1 MIPYGKQDISSED
14 IEAVVNVLRSDF
26 ITQGPTVPA
35 FENAVKSHCGVR
47 YAVAVNSATSALHI
61 SCLALGVGPGD
72 IVWTTPI
79 TFVASA
85 NCALYCGAVVDFV
98 DIDPRSY
105 NISVDSLALKLEE
118 SEKKGSLPKVV
129 IPVHLAGQSC
139 HMAAIYSLAQRYGF
153 KIVEDASHAIGGSYL
168 GEPIGSCR
176 YSDIT
181 VFSFHPVKI
190 ITTGEGGMA
199 VTNDAAL
206 AKRLTRLRSHGITR
220 TPSEMIG
227 TPDGPW
233 YYEQLELGFNYRMT
247 DIQAALGL
255 SQLERLEKFI
265 VKRKALAKR
274 YDELLADL
282 WLKTPWQNRESD
294 SAFHLYIIRLKL
306 DEISLSQKDIFER
319 LRARGIQANL
329 HYIPVYR
336 HPFYQTIGF
345 KREEFPEAE
354 AYYREAVSLPIYPTL
369 SDEHQTEVIESL
381 KTPLGHQTLF

>member
-1 MIPYGKQDISSED
+1 
-14 IEAVVNVLRSDF
+14 
-26 ITQGPTVPA
+26 
-35 FENAVKSHCGVR
+35 
-47 YAVAVNSATSALHI
+47 
-61 SCLALGVGPGD
+61 
-72 IVWTTPI
+72 
-79 TFVASA
+79 
-85 NCALYCGAVVDFV
+85 
-98 DIDPRSY
+98 
-105 NISVDSLALKLEE
+105 
-118 SEKKGSLPKVV
+118 
-129 IPVHLAGQSC
+129 
-139 HMAAIYSLAQRYGF
+139 
-153 KIVEDASHAIGGSYL
+153 
-168 GEPIGSCR
+168 
-176 YSDIT
+176 
-181 VFSFHPVKI
+181 
-190 ITTGEGGMA
+190 MA

-206 AKRLTRLRSHGITR
+206 ANRLTRLRSHGITR
-220 TPSEMIG
+220 TPGEMTG